1 MVHGMIP
8 LTQART
14 GIPYMVQS
22 IAKGTD
28 QIDRL
33 REIGLI
39 ERAPISLVKS
49 DRNGV
54 IICLKGARLA
64 LSNSL
69 AEKIMVRTLAVRD

>member
-1 MVHGMIP
+1 MIHGTIP

-14 GIPYMVQS
+14 GTSYLVQTIS
-22 IAKGTD
+22 ERSD
-28 QIDRL
+28 QADRL

-39 ERAPISLVKS
+39 ERAPISLLKS

-54 IICLKGARLA
+54 IVCLKGARLA

-69 AEKIMVRTLAVRD
+69 AEKVMVRTMAVRD

>member
-1 MVHGMIP
+1 MIHGMIP
-8 LTQART
+8 LTQARAGT
-14 GIPYMVQS
+14 PYLVQS
-22 IAKGTD
+22 IAERSAQT
-28 QIDRL
+28 DRL

-39 ERAPISLVKS
+39 ERAPISLLKS

-69 AEKIMVRTLAVRD
+69 AEKVMVRTLAVRD